1 MQGEIRRVRTS
12 VRTYITYID
21 VEVSYPD
28 ESPTVNINHK
38 PREAVPKWRLIMQK
52 LKERGVI

>member
-12 VRTYITYID
+12 VRTHVTYVD
-21 VEVSYPD
+21 VEINYPD
-28 ESPTVNINHK
+28 ETPPTINNK